1 MAYTNSSLATYTNI
15 SPNKNANRNHI
26 IDTITIHCVVA
37 QWTAKQ
43 TCDYFK
49 SSSVKASCNYA
60 VGCDGSIGLCVE
72 EKDRSWCSSSSAND
86 HRAVTIEVASDKT
99 EPYAVTEKAYNALIE
114 LVTDVC
120 KRNGIKKL
128 VWSTNKED
136 RVNHKNGCNMTVHR
150 DYANKSC
157 PGTYLYNRHGEIAEK
172 VNAKLNASAAS
183 NTSTSVL
190 KVGSLVK
197 IIGTKYYGG
206 ASIPAWVKEKN
217 WYVYSVSGDRVV
229 IHKSEDGKNAI
240 MSPVKISDLALV
252 SASAAETYR
261 VHTVVKGDTLWDIA
275 VKYLGSG
282 SRYTAIVKLNGLT
295 STTIYSG
302 QKLKIPNN

>member
-1 MAYTNSSLATYTNI
+1 MGYTNSPLVTYMNI
-15 SPNKNANRNHI
+15 SPNKNANRNHA

-60 VGCDGSIGLCVE
+60 VGSDGSIGLCVE
-72 EKDRSWCSSSSAND
+72 EKDRSWCSSSAAND
-86 HRAVTIEVASDKT
+86 HRAVTIEVASDKR

-114 LVTDVC
+114 LVADIC

-128 VWSTNKED
+128 VWSTSKED

-172 VNAKLNASAAS
+172 VNAKLNAAAAS
-183 NTSTSVL
+183 NTSSSEIG
-190 KVGSLVK
+190 VGILVK
-197 IIGTKYYGG
+197 ITGDKYYGG
-206 ASIPAWVKEKN
+206 SAIPAWVKEKN
-217 WYVYSVSGDRVV
+217 WYVYSISGDRAV
-229 IHKSEDGKNAI
+229 INKSEDGKNAI
-240 MSPVKISDLALV
+240 MSPIKISDLALV
-252 SASAAETYR
+252 NSSAAKSYR

-282 SRYTAIVKLNGLT
+282 ARYTEIVKLNGLT
-295 STTIYSG
+295 SNVIYSG
-302 QKLKIPNN
+302 QKLKIPN